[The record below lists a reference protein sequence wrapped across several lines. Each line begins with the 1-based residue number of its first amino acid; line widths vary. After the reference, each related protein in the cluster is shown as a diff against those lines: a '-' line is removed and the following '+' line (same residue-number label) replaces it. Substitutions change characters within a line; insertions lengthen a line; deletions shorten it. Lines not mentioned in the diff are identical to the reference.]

1 MNRPA
6 PASGSGTA
14 SAPGDDA
21 LLCAAFDAVRAGICV
36 IDVDGRFVRVNPA
49 FCALT
54 GFGADELISKPWTL
68 AAPANIAAQAER
80 FLPAVLADS
89 SRIPDRWK
97 IRCKDGTLI
106 DALVSFRPL
115 THQGAQFAVLSFSD
129 ITASQRADEE
139 IRDLKRDLENSLL
152 ERTEMLRRNRNVLL
166 ELAALDKSNRPLAL
180 QAILGASARTM
191 GVERVSYWRL
201 AGDRSAIECEMLYVL
216 SHGGIDTTFAGT
228 RLSAARFPRYFAA
241 IIENKPVVAPDAQTD
256 PATAEF
262 TQDYL
267 APRGIT
273 SMLDAPVWL
282 RGQVVG
288 VICHEHI
295 GAAREWTPEEVDFSS
310 SMATM
315 ISLTLEAARRHELN
329 EALVRSEEKYRHV
342 VENANE
348 AIVIAQDGCI
358 RYANPQTSR
367 LSGYSPEEL
376 HAKPF
381 LDFVFDE
388 DKALVAAN
396 YMKRMRGEPAESSYD
411 FRIIDKQG
419 TVRWLNINAV
429 SLDWEGRPA
438 TLNFLTDISEN
449 KALQQ
454 YLQRNLAE
462 REALLQSALVGITFA
477 VDRHLTWVNETY
489 ARMLGYRREELI
501 DQMSLV
507 HFPDKASYEAFGA
520 SA

>member
-1 MNRPA
+1 MTQSAHNPDA
-6 PASGSGTA
+6 GSITASGE
-14 SAPGDDA
+14 P
-21 LLCAAFDAVRAGICV
+21 LLQAAFDALRTGLCV
-36 IDVDGRFVRVNPA
+36 INADGNFVMVNPA
-49 FCALT
+49 FCAMT
-54 GFGADELISKPWTL
+54 GFNSGELIGRPWTL
-68 AAPANIAAQAER
+68 AAPDEIAARAER

-89 SRIPDRWK
+89 AHIPDHWK
-97 IRCKDGTLI
+97 IRRKDGALF

-115 THQGAQFAVLSFSD
+115 SYQGEKHAVLSFSD
-129 ITASQRADEE
+129 ITEAKRADNE
-139 IRDLKRDLENSLL
+139 IRDHKRDLERTLL
-152 ERTEMLRRNRNVLL
+152 ERTELLRRNRNVLL

-201 AGDRSAIECEMLYVL
+201 AEDRSAIECEMLYIL
-216 SHGGIDTTFAGT
+216 SRDGVDPKFAGT
-228 RLSAARFPRYFAA
+228 RLDASQFPRYFAA
-241 IIENKPVVAPDAQTD
+241 IIENRPVVAHDARTD

-262 TQDYL
+262 ARDYL
-267 APRGIT
+267 VPTGIS

-288 VICHEHI
+288 VICHEHV
-295 GAAREWTPEEVDFSS
+295 GTAREWSPEEVDFGS

-315 ISLTLEAARRHELN
+315 ISLTLEAARRNELN
-329 EALVRSEEKYRHV
+329 EALARSEEKYRHV
-342 VENANE
+342 IENANE
-348 AIVIAQDGCI
+348 AIVIAQDGRI

-367 LSGYSPEEL
+367 LSGFSPEEL
-376 HAKPF
+376 HAKSF

-388 DKALVAAN
+388 DKALVGAN

-411 FRIIDKQG
+411 FRIVDKQG

-449 KALQQ
+449 KKLQQ

-462 REALLQSALVGITFA
+462 REALLQSALVGISFA
-477 VDRHLTWVNETY
+477 VDRSLTWVNETY
-489 ARMLGYRREELI
+489 ARMLGYRRE
-501 DQMSLV
+501 
-507 HFPDKASYEAFGA
+507 
-520 SA
+520 